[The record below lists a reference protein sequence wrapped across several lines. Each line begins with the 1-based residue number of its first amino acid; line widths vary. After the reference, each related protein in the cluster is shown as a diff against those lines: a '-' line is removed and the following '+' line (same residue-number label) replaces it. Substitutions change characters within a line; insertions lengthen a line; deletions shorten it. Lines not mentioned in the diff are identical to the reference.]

1 MQKIVLG
8 QKFYG
13 NGNFFDHTS
22 DMELQPW
29 NIYQCLDFQ
38 RKIKILLN
46 TKPNINMQSVLYR
59 RHWSTQEL
67 FFPLATLIVAYFKV
81 TPSITVWITVD
92 RQSIG
97 PLNMKHIWDNMS
109 RRRVLSSLTSF

>member
-29 NIYQCLDFQ
+29 NIYHFLDLQ
-38 RKIKILLN
+38 GKIEILLN
-46 TKPNINMQSVLYR
+46 TRRHINRQSVLYR

-67 FFPLATLIVAYFKV
+67 FFPLATLIVAY
-81 TPSITVWITVD
+81 
-92 RQSIG
+92 
-97 PLNMKHIWDNMS
+97 
-109 RRRVLSSLTSF
+109 